1 MSVRSF
7 AILFA
12 VAMTAALIAAWVT
25 IARDTGSGL
34 RGDGTV
40 MFPGLAERVND
51 VRTIKV
57 VRGAFTS
64 TLEGKEID
72 GAVAWSLKER
82 DGYPVPIEIV
92 RAVAAGM
99 AQLRQIE
106 AKTARP
112 RLYARIHVDDPTASK
127 DSKAA
132 LVELLGAKGESM
144 ASLIVGLDKAGI
156 LSIGDI
162 YVRKPNEE
170 RAWLAHGKVPVPDKQ
185 VGWLNQTI
193 VEVDLPRV
201 RETTLFVPGEE
212 PLRVFK
218 KTTDDRD
225 FTLEG
230 LPKDRELKDLF
241 GAEDISR
248 AIQTLSFEEVDRASD
263 LGFDLSSLPRARHV
277 TFDGLI
283 VEVWA
288 KEVEGKLW
296 IAVKARPDPEP
307 QDPAKADKAKIEAEV
322 KKINGVT
329 EGWAYTLNDFETRN
343 LKKTMDNMT
352 QPRDA
357 PKAGS
362 KGAPKSPSGGA
373 PKAN

>member
-12 VAMTAALIAAWVT
+12 VAMTAALIAAWIT

-51 VRTIKV
+51 VRTIKA
-57 VRGAFTS
+57 VRGGFTS

-112 RLYARIHVDDPTASK
+112 RLYPRIHVDDPKAGK

-132 LVELLGAKGESM
+132 LVELFDAKGESM
-144 ASLIVGLDKAGI
+144 GSLIVGLDKAGI
-156 LSIGDI
+156 LSVGDI
-162 YVRKPNEE
+162 YVRKPGEE

-201 RETTLFVPGEE
+201 RETTLFVPGEK

-218 KTTDDRD
+218 KTSDDRD

-230 LPKDRELKDLF
+230 MPKNRELKDLF

-248 AIQTLSFEEVDRASD
+248 AIQTLTFEEVDRASD
-263 LGFDLSSLPRARHV
+263 LGFDLSSQPRARHV

-296 IAVKARPDPEP
+296 VAVKARPDPEP
-307 QDPAKADKAKIEAEV
+307 ADPAKVDTAKIEAEV

-329 EGWAYTLNDFETRN
+329 DGWAYTLNDFETRN
-343 LKKTMDNMT
+343 LKKTM
-352 QPRDA
+352 
-357 PKAGS
+357 S
-362 KGAPKSPSGGA
+362 
-373 PKAN
+373 